1 MDQLDILEDILEDI
15 LGDIPD
21 FPEDILD
28 MGLARE
34 LDLFILVLYI
44 AVAA

>member
-15 LGDIPD
+15 PD
-21 FPEDILD
+21 LLEDILD
-28 MGLARE
+28 LRMGLVRE

-44 AVAA
+44 AVIA